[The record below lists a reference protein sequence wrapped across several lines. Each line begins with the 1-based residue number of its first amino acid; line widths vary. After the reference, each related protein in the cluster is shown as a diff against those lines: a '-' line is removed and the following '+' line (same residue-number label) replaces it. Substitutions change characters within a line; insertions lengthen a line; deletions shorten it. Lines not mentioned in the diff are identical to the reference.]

1 VQSAGEAALLIGDV
15 AHHPAE
21 LTNYDWSPMADIDP
35 ALSARSRKAMVE
47 KAMELNGIIAQAH
60 SPAADPAF
68 GRMVMIE
75 GRTIFQAGV

>member
-1 VQSAGEAALLIGDV
+1 
-15 AHHPAE
+15 
-21 LTNYDWSPMADIDP
+21 
-35 ALSARSRKAMVE
+35 MVE

-60 SPAADPAF
+60 SPASDPAF